1 MGVACDVFLDSST
14 IFVFLRSE
22 YQYSSPKLI
31 KSRYNPDYHWS
42 SRVCFQN
49 ALGYVRTIR
58 LNPRPNNPS
67 IWGFS
72 SAHALVHCESK
83 PIQNHYQSPKRGSA
97 DYLCPQSQLSFANHK
112 QNIDS
117 YIHATALWDNIF
129 IVYVNNTHSVMANPS
144 VIRW

>member
-31 KSRYNPDYHWS
+31 KSYYNPDYHWS

-67 IWGFS
+67 IGAS
-72 SAHALVHCESK
+72 RPLM
-83 PIQNHYQSPKRGSA
+83 P
-97 DYLCPQSQLSFANHK
+97 
-112 QNIDS
+112 S
-117 YIHATALWDNIF
+117 YI
-129 IVYVNNTHSVMANPS
+129 VKANPS
-144 VIRW
+144 RTIINPLNVAARTIYAPNLNFNLLIISRILKVIFVPRLCETTYS